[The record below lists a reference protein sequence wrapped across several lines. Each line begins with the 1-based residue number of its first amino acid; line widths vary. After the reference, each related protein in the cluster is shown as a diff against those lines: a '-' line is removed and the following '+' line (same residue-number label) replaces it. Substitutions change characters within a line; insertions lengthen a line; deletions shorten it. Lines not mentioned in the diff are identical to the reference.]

1 MTTTRAVA
9 VFCAAL
15 LTAQHPYLYA
25 QQPQTEGSPADSSQK
40 ALTPGQLESLVA
52 PIALYPDPILS
63 QVLVASTYPI
73 EIVEAGRWLE
83 QNSSL
88 KGKALTDAVAKQPWD
103 ASVQGLVIL
112 PDVLNRLNQNVGWTS
127 DLGNAFLAQQQD
139 VMDAIQRMR
148 QKASASGALEST
160 PQQTVTTAP
169 RANGTYIEIQ
179 PASTQVVYVP
189 QYNPEA
195 VWGPPPEYY
204 PFPAMSY
211 PPASTGAAVAAGAIS
226 FGVGMAVGAF
236 WGGGG
241 GWNNWGW
248 GVGWGH
254 GGNNVV
260 INNNFINS
268 NRFNKVNVA
277 NGNNWVHNPTHRAG
291 VPYNNRNVANR
302 YQGGGMNPANRPTVG
317 QTQQRLNQGTPGQ
330 RGAAAAGMRPNTP
343 GAGTAGRGGAG
354 TLPGMQGG
362 ANAGRGAAAA
372 ATRPNMP
379 QMGQPGAR
387 TPAQGTASRIAPG
400 GMGQGGGDK
409 IGNRMV
415 GGGSASG
422 HESRSLRRHE
432 PGRRADHDEQ

>member
-1 MTTTRAVA
+1 
-9 VFCAAL
+9 L
-15 LTAQHPYLYA
+15 
-25 QQPQTEGSPADSSQK
+25 D
-40 ALTPGQLESLVA
+40 SLVA

-148 QKASASGALEST
+148 QKASASGALQST
-160 PQQTVTTAP
+160 PQQTVTTASEG
-169 RANGTYIEIQ
+169 NGTYIEIQ

-204 PFPAMSY
+204 PFPSMYY
-211 PPASTGAAVAAGAIS
+211 PPVSTGGVVAASAIS

-254 GGNNVV
+254 GNNVV

-268 NRFNKVNVA
+268 NRFNRVNVA

-302 YQGGGMNPANRPTVG
+302 FQGGGMNPANRPTVG
-317 QTQQRLNQGTPGQ
+317 QTQQRLNQITPGQ
-330 RGAAAAGMRPNTP
+330 RGDAAANTRPNMP

-362 ANAGRGAAAA
+362 ANAGRGAAAGA
-372 ATRPNMP
+372 AAARPN
-379 QMGQPGAR
+379 MGQPGAR
-387 TPAQGTASRIAPG
+387 TPSQGTASRIAPG
-400 GMGQGGGDK
+400 GMGQGGGDR

-415 GGGSASG
+415 GGGGAPAMNRGAFGGMSQGGARTMMNSNRGFASRG
-422 HESRSLRRHE
+422 GGGGGFRGGGGGGFRGGGGGGFRGGGG
-432 PGRRADHDEQ
+432 GRRR